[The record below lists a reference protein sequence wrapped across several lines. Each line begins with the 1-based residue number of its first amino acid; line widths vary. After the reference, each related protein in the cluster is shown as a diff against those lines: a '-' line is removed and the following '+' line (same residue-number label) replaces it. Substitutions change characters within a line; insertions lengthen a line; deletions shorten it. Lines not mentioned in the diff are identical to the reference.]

1 MNIRGKSISFSA
13 YKKKT
18 TDSKEKNLIEDI
30 ASLEK
35 QNIQNTDSLETKKIE
50 LENIRKIKMQGQ
62 LIRSKAQWCQFGEK
76 PSKYFCNLEAYNFS
90 NKIIPKIEKENGDII
105 EEQLS

>member
-35 QNIQNTDSLETKKIE
+35 QNIHNTDSLETKKTE

-62 LIRSKAQWCQFGEK
+62 FIRSRYQNVMWMTLVWQW
-76 PSKYFCNLEAYNFS
+76 SNLLEL
-90 NKIIPKIEKENGDII
+90 IIWCMN
-105 EEQLS
+105 